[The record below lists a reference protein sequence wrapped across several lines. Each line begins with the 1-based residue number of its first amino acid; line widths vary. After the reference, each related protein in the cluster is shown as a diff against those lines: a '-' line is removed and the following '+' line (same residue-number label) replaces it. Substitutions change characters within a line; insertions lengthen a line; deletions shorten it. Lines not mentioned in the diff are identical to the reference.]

1 MRVLELVSIDHNSVQ
16 VKRNN
21 SVQVVKKKILLRL
34 LLALLLLAERD
45 R

>member
-21 SVQVVKKKILLRL
+21 SVQVKKKNVEVAAGAAAASR
-34 LLALLLLAERD
+34 AR
-45 R
+45 